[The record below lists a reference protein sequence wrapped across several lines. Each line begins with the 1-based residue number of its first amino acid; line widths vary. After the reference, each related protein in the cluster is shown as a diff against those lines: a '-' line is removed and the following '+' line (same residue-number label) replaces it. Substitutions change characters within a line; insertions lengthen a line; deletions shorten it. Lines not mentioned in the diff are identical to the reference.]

1 MTTQMK
7 MMKVVIVMEK
17 LESKRLVTKMQLN
30 TLIMD
35 IIIMPIIRNIKLNN
49 LKSQMNKIIKDIVNL

>member
-1 MTTQMK
+1 MK